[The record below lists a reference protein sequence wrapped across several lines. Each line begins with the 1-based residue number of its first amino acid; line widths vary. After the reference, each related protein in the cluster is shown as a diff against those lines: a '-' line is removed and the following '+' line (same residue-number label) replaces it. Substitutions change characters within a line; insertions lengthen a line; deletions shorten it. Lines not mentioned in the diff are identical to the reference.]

1 MGVLCDVDTV
11 RHKIQFDQGE
21 SKSEPADGSWYEVVA
36 DFGAI
41 IYQVTPNLKASDN
54 LCTRET
60 LAMPIALVRRVYLL
74 LLI

>member
-1 MGVLCDVDTV
+1 
-11 RHKIQFDQGE
+11 
-21 SKSEPADGSWYEVVA
+21 VA